1 MKSLVA
7 ELRRRNVLRV
17 AAAYALVAWIIIE
30 AGSVLL
36 PTFGASERVF
46 QVYVIAV
53 IAGFVIAIVFAWIFE
68 VTPDGVRLDRNV
80 DRTSPVDP
88 ASGQKLNYALI
99 ALLVIALAVSITFNV
114 TGIRDSEPGVAAD
127 IKSIAV
133 LPFTSRSSDP
143 ENLLFSDGIHDD
155 LLTRLANIKA
165 LKVISRTS
173 VMEYRD
179 TTRNLRQIA
188 AELGVQA
195 ILEGAVQRIGDDV
208 RINLQLIDARTDEH
222 VWAKTFDRQLTMQNI
237 FSIQSEVSESVAAA
251 LQATLSPDEQ
261 VRMAVIPT
269 TDLRAYRLYK
279 EAKNNLY
286 KRLLET
292 TRTAREQ
299 FQEAIALDPRYAD
312 AHAGLA
318 EANLLLWINHADLS
332 EEEATRAAQESI
344 DNALALDPNLADAYA
359 ILGLMNSSQWSH
371 TRIGTKNLDA
381 EAAFRRAIALNPNHA
396 SAYMWFASLRDTEE
410 RLDEAIELYQKSM
423 ELDPL
428 GRIPYSNLPMIYAK
442 RGQSDEAMRLWL
454 EAVRIH
460 NDWPT
465 IHEYIAI
472 QLWGMGRL
480 DEAYAW
486 HEKAERLSGGIRIAG
501 NMKLG
506 VLAEIGEYDRARAEL
521 DSIPTSDPFYPLV
534 GAFHVLLDGKFGE
547 AHAQF
552 ADAID
557 SGRVPAKYIYKI
569 AGDAALLSGNLES
582 AKRWTLQ
589 ANPILASDAE
599 FTIDRYTARDVVRLA
614 YIEQRQGNDETAFKL
629 LSSVL
634 ELVESLPRL
643 GTFGFGILDVQIYAL
658 LGRKEDALAAL
669 RDAIDQGF
677 RGTIFFDS
685 WTIDMDPYLESVRGD
700 SRFQRMS
707 DELDGYLRVMRDRLI
722 QAEEASNLD
731 SLRAKVEST

>member
-46 QVYVIAV
+46 QLYVIAV

-557 SGRVPAKYIYKI
+557 SGRVPGKYIYKI